1 MLLTYGEETKQPWR
15 PITALPL
22 LEFSP
27 ALESW
32 SDIYTGPTSCL
43 VVQQTF
49 SSFVF
54 YPPSLSFCRSAR
66 LFTERS
72 LLHIMSRHA
81 TYCWLATSLFWYSAL
96 TQLYK
101 NVFEKWHTPPL
112 KAQYIIFAARGRA
125 FKINKGL
132 VWWCRDWLWNHGSC
146 CLHSRCKDYLMQSDR
161 TRHKSCSWMS

>member
-1 MLLTYGEETKQPWR
+1 MLSTLDAARRDKSRQKTTAAFCLWRADKFQMIFNSHFITSSAGRLKLLRRGASGVDTEVLIYREERKQPCHL
-15 PITALPL
+15 IAGLPL

-43 VVQQTF
+43 IIPQTF
-49 SSFVF
+49 SAFVF

-81 TYCWLATSLFWYSAL
+81 PYCWLAASLFWYCAP
-96 TQLYK
+96 TQFCNAFLK
-101 NVFEKWHTPPL
+101 N
-112 KAQYIIFAARGRA
+112 YIPH
-125 FKINKGL
+125 L
-132 VWWCRDWLWNHGSC
+132 
-146 CLHSRCKDYLMQSDR
+146 
-161 TRHKSCSWMS
+161 